1 MSEFKA
7 TRRGF
12 LGSAAVG
19 AVGLVAPKNSGRE
32 IAVPD
37 VEARSGEGWELDGL
51 DYHRGDFWKTVVVRA
66 EFEKNDKRWSQSL
79 KLTGMG
85 AKSHPRR
92 VAEAL
97 RVLAENID
105 KAFE

>member
-12 LGSAAVG
+12 LGSAAAG
-19 AVGLVAPKNSGRE
+19 AVALVAPKNSGRE

-51 DYHRGDFWKTVVVRA
+51 DYHRGDFWKTVVVGV
-66 EFEKNDKRWSQSL
+66 EFEKDDKRWSQSL
-79 KLTGMG
+79 QLSGMG

-92 VAEAL
+92 VAEAM
-97 RVLAENID
+97 RVLADSID
-105 KAFE
+105 QAFG